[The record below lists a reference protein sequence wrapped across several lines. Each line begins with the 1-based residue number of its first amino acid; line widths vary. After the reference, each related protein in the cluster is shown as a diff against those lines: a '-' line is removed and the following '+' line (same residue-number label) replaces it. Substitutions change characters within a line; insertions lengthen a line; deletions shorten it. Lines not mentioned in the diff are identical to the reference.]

1 MKNFGFTPTLIKH
14 KALLN
19 YRRKRPVLNVVW
31 GFTLIEFIIYIAII
45 GGMLT
50 LITGFLWNIVF
61 GNIKEA
67 AFQEVQQNARFAL
80 TKITQEIKKAKGI
93 NSPLHGE
100 SPTNSLSLIMADSN
114 LDPTIFEVIDGKLR
128 IRQGSAQPN
137 ELISDQVIV
146 SSLQFTNLSYEDTP
160 GTIRIELTIDHLDP
174 EGQSY
179 YQASIN
185 LNSTVSLVPG
195 GATP

>member
-1 MKNFGFTPTLIKH
+1 MKNFGFTSTSIKH
-14 KALLN
+14 KALLD
-19 YRRKRPVLNVVW
+19 YRRRRPVLNVAW

-50 LITGFLWNIVF
+50 LITGFLWNIIF

-80 TKITQEIKKAKGI
+80 TKINQEIKKATGI
-93 NSPLHGE
+93 NSPLPGE
-100 SPTNSLSLIMADSN
+100 FPASSLSLMMADSN

-137 ELISDQVIV
+137 ELTSDQIII

-160 GTIRIELTIDHLDP
+160 GTIRIELAVDYLNP
-174 EGQSY
+174 EGQSF